1 MSLSDSCPDR
11 RSRTGKI
18 AGIAGIVCNTL
29 LSAGKLLVGYL
40 SGSMSVAADGW
51 NNLSDG
57 ASSLV
62 TLLAFRMAEKPAD
75 RHHPF
80 GHARLEYLASLC
92 VSMLTLVIGLELGTS
107 AIKKLLHPVPI
118 VVSPVMLGVLLA
130 SVGVKLA
137 LMLAY
142 RRMGR
147 EIQSGVLLACAADSR
162 NDVIT
167 TLSVI
172 LAAILEKRTGW
183 MLDGAMGLAVSVF
196 ILLSGLSMARDTV
209 STLLGEGADPALRQE
224 LTDYIQ
230 ARPQVLGCHDLMVH
244 DYGPGQRYA
253 SIHVEMDRQEDAL
266 VCHETIDK
274 LERESL
280 SRFGV
285 HLVIHYDPVE
295 NDPET
300 LRLKALLTTIVHVR
314 DSRLELHDF
323 RVLPEGEVTR
333 LRFDLTV
340 PEALQGQEEA
350 LRDALAQALAALEP
364 KNYTLEITFD
374 LAS

>member
-1 MSLSDSCPDR
+1 MSPSDSHPDR
-11 RSRTGKI
+11 RGHTGTL
-18 AGIAGIVCNTL
+18 AGILGIACNTL

-40 SGSMSVAADGW
+40 SGSMSVVADGL

-107 AIKKLLHPVPI
+107 AIKKLLHPAPI
-118 VVSPVMLGVLLA
+118 SVSPVMLGVLLA

-147 EIQSGVLLACAADSR
+147 GIQSGALLACAADSR

-167 TLSVI
+167 TLCVI
-172 LAAILEKRTGW
+172 LAALLEKRTGW

-196 ILLSGLSMARDTV
+196 ILFSGFSMTRDTV

-244 DYGPGQRYA
+244 DYGPGRCYA
-253 SIHVEMDRQEDAL
+253 SIHVEMDRQVDAL
-266 VCHETIDK
+266 ACHETIDE
-274 LERESL
+274 LERDCL

-314 DSRLELHDF
+314 DPRLELHDF
-323 RVLPEGEVTR
+323 RVLPEGEETR

-350 LRDALAQALAALEP
+350 LRETLAQALAALESE
-364 KNYTLEITFD
+364 KYTLEITFD
-374 LAS
+374 PAN

>member
-1 MSLSDSCPDR
+1 MFPSDSSPDR
-11 RSRTGKI
+11 RSRTGKTAAI
-18 AGIAGIVCNTL
+18 LGLACNTL

-40 SGSMSVAADGW
+40 SGSMSVVADGL

-62 TLLAFRMAEKPAD
+62 TLLAFRLAEKPAD

-92 VSMLTLVIGLELGTS
+92 VSMLTLVIGLELGTNGV
-107 AIKKLLHPVPI
+107 KKLLHPAPI
-118 VVSPVMLGVLLA
+118 AVSPVLLGVLLA
-130 SVGVKLA
+130 SVGVKLVM
-137 LMLAY
+137 MLVY

-147 EIQSGVLLACAADSR
+147 AIDSGVLLACAADSR

-167 TLSVI
+167 TLSVL
-172 LAAILEKRTGW
+172 LAALLEKRTGW
-183 MLDGAMGLAVSVF
+183 LLDGAMGLAVSLF
-196 ILLSGLSMARDTV
+196 ILFSGLSMARETV
-209 STLLGEGADPALRQE
+209 STLLGEGADPALRQQ

-230 ARPQVLGCHDLMVH
+230 SQPRVLGCHDLMVH

-253 SIHVEMDRQEDAL
+253 SIHVEMDRQMDAL
-266 VCHETIDK
+266 VCHESIDA
-274 LERESL
+274 LERACL

-295 NDPET
+295 NDPQT
-300 LRLKALLTTIVHVR
+300 LRLKSLLTTIVHVR
-314 DSRLELHDF
+314 DPRLELHDF
-323 RVLPEGEVTR
+323 RVLPEGEATR

-340 PEALQGQEEA
+340 PEALRGQEEA

-364 KNYTLEITFD
+364 ETYTLEITFD
-374 LAS
+374 LAT

>member
-1 MSLSDSCPDR
+1 MPLSDFSPDR

-40 SGSMSVAADGW
+40 SGSMSVVADGW

-107 AIKKLLHPVPI
+107 AIKKLLHPAPI
-118 VVSPVMLGVLLA
+118 AVSPVMLGVLLA

-172 LAAILEKRTGW
+172 LAALLEKRTGW
-183 MLDGAMGLAVSVF
+183 MLDGAMGLAISVF

-274 LERESL
+274 LERDCL

-314 DSRLELHDF
+314 DPRLELHDF
-323 RVLPEGEVTR
+323 RVLPEGEETR